1 MTREEIY
8 SRFEELDKRASL
20 GGGVDKIEKQHAQ
33 GKMTA
38 RERIGMLLDKGTF
51 NELDKL
57 VNHRCTNFGMEKKQI
72 AGDGMVTGYGK
83 IDGRPVFV
91 YAYDFTAHG
100 GSLSET
106 NAAKIVKVQQL
117 ALKTGAPV
125 IALNDSGG
133 ARIQEGVNSLA
144 GYASIFYQ
152 NTIASGVI
160 PQISAILGPCAGGAC
175 YSPALTDFIF
185 MVKEKSH
192 MFITGPDVVKTVTN
206 EEVGKEELGGAYTHS
221 SKSGVTHFMC
231 DNEEETLMSIRELL
245 SFLPS
250 NNMEDAPL
258 VPCNDDIHRQVEAL
272 QTVIPEDP
280 NMPYDIKDIIE
291 PVLDNQYFF
300 EVMPHFAKNV
310 VVGFGRLGGRSVGIV
325 ANQPAW
331 LAGVLDI
338 DASDKAARFI
348 RFCDCFNIP
357 LITFEDVPGFLPG
370 TIQEHNGIIRH
381 GAKIVYAYAE
391 ATVPKVTLITRKAY
405 GGAYIVMSSK
415 PTGADVNLA
424 YPQAEIAVMGAA
436 GAVNILY
443 RKSTPEEKQE
453 IIKDYEDKFSNP
465 YCAAERGL
473 IDEVIMPRDTRY
485 KLIQLWKCVTTKP
498 KQIRLRNMA
507 ICLYDKIKI
516 LPQIIQIDTSPILN
530 SWFSMEITGENLRSL
545 WRKSFLPRLF
555 AILYSAMH

>member
-1 MTREEIY
+1 MEREKIY
-8 SRFEELDKRASL
+8 EQFEEMDKKASL
-20 GGGVDKIEKQHAQ
+20 GGGVEKIEKQHAS
-33 GKMTA
+33 GRMTA
-38 RERIGMLLDKGTF
+38 RERINMLLDKGTF
-51 NELDKL
+51 CELDKF
-57 VNHRCTNFGMEKKQI
+57 VTHRCNDFGMDKKQI

-83 IDGRPVFV
+83 IDGRLVFV

-117 ALKTGAPV
+117 SLKTGAPI

-144 GYASIFYQ
+144 GYASIFYN
-152 NTIASGVI
+152 NTMASGVV

-185 MVKEKSH
+185 MVKENSH

-206 EEVGKEELGGAYTHS
+206 EEVGKEELGGAATHS
-221 SKSGVTHFMC
+221 SKSGVAHFMC
-231 DNEEETLMSIRELL
+231 SNEEETLMSIRELL

-250 NNMEDAPL
+250 NNMEDAP
-258 VPCNDDIHRQVEAL
+258 VAPCSDDVNRLTESL

-280 NMPYDIKDIIE
+280 NQPYDIKDIVE

-300 EVMPHFAKNV
+300 EVMPHFAKNI
-310 VVGFGRLGGRSVGIV
+310 VVGFGRLNGRSVGIV
-325 ANQPAW
+325 ANQPAF

-357 LITFEDVPGFLPG
+357 IITFEDVPGFLPG
-370 TIQEHNGIIRH
+370 TNQEHNGIIRH

-391 ATVPKVTLITRKAY
+391 ATVPKITLITRKAY
-405 GGAYIVMSSK
+405 GGAYIVMASK
-415 PTGADVNLA
+415 PTGADINLA
-424 YPQAEIAVMGAA
+424 YPQAEIAVMGAE

-443 RKSTPEEKQE
+443 RKASAEEKSA
-453 IIKDYEDKFSNP
+453 IIKEYEEKFSNP
-465 YCAAERGL
+465 YRASERGL
-473 IDEVIMPRDTRY
+473 IDEVIMPRDTRH
-485 KLIQLWKCVTTKP
+485 KLIQALEMASNKNQSNPP
-498 KQIRLRNMA
+498 KKHGNMP
-507 ICLYDKIKI
+507 L
-516 LPQIIQIDTSPILN
+516 
-530 SWFSMEITGENLRSL
+530 
-545 WRKSFLPRLF
+545 
-555 AILYSAMH
+555 

>member
-1 MTREEIY
+1 MNREEIY
-8 SRFEELDKRASL
+8 SHFEEVDRQAAL
-20 GGGVDKIEKQHAQ
+20 GGGIDRIERQHAE

-38 RERIGMLLDKGTF
+38 RERIDLLLDKGSF
-51 NELDKL
+51 NELDRL
-57 VNHRCTNFGMEKKQI
+57 VTHRCTDFGMEKKQI
-72 AGDGMVTGYGK
+72 AGDGMVSGYGK

-106 NAAKIVKVQQL
+106 NAAKIVKVQEL
-117 ALKTGAPV
+117 ALRNGAPI

-133 ARIQEGVNSLA
+133 ARIQEGVKSLQ

-185 MVKEKSH
+185 MVKDKSH
-192 MFITGPDVVKTVTN
+192 MFITGPDVVKTVTG
-206 EEVGKEELGGAYTHS
+206 ELVGKEELGGADTHG
-221 SKSGVTHFMC
+221 SKSGVAHFVGS
-231 DNEEETLMSIRELL
+231 NEEEVLMEIRELL

-250 NNMEDAPL
+250 NNMEEAPRTA
-258 VPCNDDIHRQVEAL
+258 CNDDPHRLVEAL
-272 QTVIPEDP
+272 QTVIPDDP
-280 NMPYDIKDIIE
+280 NLPYDIKDVIA
-291 PVLDNQYFF
+291 PVLDEQYFF

-310 VVGFGRLGGRSVGIV
+310 VIGFGRLAGRSVGIV
-325 ANQPAW
+325 ANQPAY

-338 DASDKAARFI
+338 DASDKAARFV

-357 LITFEDVPGFLPG
+357 IVTFEDVPGFLPG
-370 TIQEHNGIIRH
+370 TTQEHGGIIRH

-424 YPQAEIAVMGAA
+424 YPQAEIAVMGAE

-443 RKSTPEEKQE
+443 RKASEEEKSR
-453 IIKDYEDKFSNP
+453 IIADYREKFANP
-465 YCAAERGL
+465 YRAAERGY
-473 IDEVIMPRDTRY
+473 IDEIILPRDTRR
-485 KLIQLWKCVTTKP
+485 KLIAALEMAHNKSRSNPP
-498 KQIRLRNMA
+498 KKHGNIPL
-507 ICLYDKIKI
+507 
-516 LPQIIQIDTSPILN
+516 
-530 SWFSMEITGENLRSL
+530 
-545 WRKSFLPRLF
+545 
-555 AILYSAMH
+555 

>member
-370 TIQEHNGIIRH
+370 TDKAARFIRFCDCFNIPLITFEDVPGFLPGTIQEHNGIIRH

-485 KLIQLWKCVTTKP
+485 KLIQALEMCHNKNQSNPP
-498 KQIRLRNMA
+498 KKHGNMP
-507 ICLYDKIKI
+507 L
-516 LPQIIQIDTSPILN
+516 
-530 SWFSMEITGENLRSL
+530 
-545 WRKSFLPRLF
+545 
-555 AILYSAMH
+555 